1 MEAPLL
7 RIAILTASL
16 TSIAASYRTTNFIV
30 SAPTPQLA
38 KKIGDA
44 AEVYRNELAERW
56 LGQTLPAWSSPC
68 PITAQVGANL
78 GAGGATSFVFQ
89 NNTVGGWRMN
99 IQGSEIRILD
109 SVLPHEVTHTIFAT
123 HFRQPLPRWA
133 DEGAC
138 TTVEHPSEKKR
149 HETMLISFL
158 QTQRGIAFSQ
168 MLAMK
173 EYPADVLPL
182 YAEGYSLARYLIEE
196 GGEKKFV
203 NFVGDGLQDENWM
216 RALEAS
222 YGVTDLG
229 RLQNEWL
236 EWVKQGSPNRSLLA
250 SSKAGQTPAQN
261 RGIAAIDTIATTNGS
276 KRRSRP
282 EPNLIH
288 RPAGLQKNGFDG
300 FAQDQPKAQSTTNT
314 VDGWVAAGTHSRKNR
329 SFTPGSIASA
339 DKNQPYQATRQQPMQ
354 PTQQTILR

>member
-1 MEAPLL
+1 MEAPFL
-7 RIAILTASL
+7 RIIIFTASL

-44 AEVYRNELAERW
+44 AEMYRNDLAERW
-56 LGQTLPAWSSPC
+56 LGQTLPPWNSPC
-68 PITAQVGANL
+68 PVTAQVGPHL

-196 GGEKKFV
+196 GGEKKFI
-203 NFVGDGLQDENWM
+203 NFVGDGLQDDNWM
-216 RALEAS
+216 RALHAS

-236 EWVKQGSPNRSLLA
+236 EWVKQGSPNRSILA
-250 SSKAGQTPAQN
+250 ASKTENTLGKDLATMAVAQ
-261 RGIAAIDTIATTNGS
+261 G
-276 KRRSRP
+276 RRSRP
-282 EPNLIH
+282 QPNLIH
-288 RPAGLQKNGFDG
+288 RPAGMKTDG
-300 FAQDQPKAQSTTNT
+300 LEKVAQNHPQPQAVQTAM
-314 VDGWVAAGTHSRKNR
+314 DGWVAAGTHSQKTRGP
-329 SFTPGSIASA
+329 FAPGSIASTN
-339 DKNQPYQATRQQPMQ
+339 KSQPYQATRQQPVQ
-354 PTQQTILR
+354 PTRQTILR

>member
-7 RIAILTASL
+7 RIVILAASL
-16 TSIAASYRTTNFIV
+16 SSVAASYRTTNFIV
-30 SAPTPQLA
+30 SASTPQLA
-38 KKIGDA
+38 QKIGDA
-44 AEVYRNELAERW
+44 AESYRNELSQRW
-56 LGQTLPAWSSPC
+56 LGKTLPAWSSPC
-68 PITAQVGANL
+68 PITAQVAPHL

-89 NNTVGGWRMN
+89 NNTVGGWQMN

-196 GGEKKFV
+196 GGERKFI

-216 RALEAS
+216 RALQAS

-236 EWVKQGSPNRSLLA
+236 EWVKQGSPDRSLLA
-250 SSKAGQTPAQN
+250 TNNQSGIRAPNSQTM
-261 RGIAAIDTIATTNGS
+261 AANDQG
-276 KRRSRP
+276 RRARP
-282 EPNLIH
+282 QPNLIH
-288 RPAGLQKNGFDG
+288 RPTKRNGPRL
-300 FAQDQPKAQSTTNT
+300 AQGSAENKSLVPQATLNS
-314 VDGWVAAGTHSRKNR
+314 GWVAAGTHARKNR
-329 SFTPGSIASA
+329 SFTSGSGVAA
-339 DKNQPYQATRQQPMQ
+339 ENHQPYQATRQQPMQ
-354 PTQQTILR
+354 PTRQTILR

>member
-1 MEAPLL
+1 MEARFL
-7 RIAILTASL
+7 RIAILLVSL
-16 TSIAASYRTTNFIV
+16 TSVAASYRTPNFIV
-30 SAPTPQLA
+30 SAPSPQLA

-44 AEVYRNELAERW
+44 AEMYRRELAERW
-56 LGQTLPAWSSPC
+56 LGKTLSPWNSPC
-68 PITAQVGANL
+68 PITAQVGPQL

-89 NNTVGGWRMN
+89 NDQVGGWRMN
-99 IQGSEIRILD
+99 IQGSEVRILD

-123 HFRQPLPRWA
+123 YFRQPLPRWA

-196 GGEKKFV
+196 RGERKFV
-203 NFVGDGLQDENWM
+203 DFVGDGLQDENWM
-216 RALEAS
+216 RALESA

-236 EWVKQGSPNRSLLA
+236 EWVKQGSPSRSLLA
-250 SSKAGQTPAQN
+250 ASKAGQLPETKVTLAAAGSRRLRPA
-261 RGIAAIDTIATTNGS
+261 
-276 KRRSRP
+276 
-282 EPNLIH
+282 PNLIH
-288 RPAGLQKNGFDG
+288 RSAEGGASGSGKVAQGQQKTPL
-300 FAQDQPKAQSTTNT
+300 APKAR
-314 VDGWVAAGTHSRKNR
+314 VGGWVASGTHTRTTDV

-339 DKNQPYQATRQQPMQ
+339 VKNQPYQATRQQPMQ
-354 PTQQTILR
+354 PTKQTILR

>member
-1 MEAPLL
+1 MEARFL
-7 RIAILTASL
+7 RIAILLVSL
-16 TSIAASYRTTNFIV
+16 TSVAASYRTPNFIV
-30 SAPTPQLA
+30 SAPSPQLA

-44 AEVYRNELAERW
+44 AEMYRRKLAERW
-56 LGQTLPAWSSPC
+56 LGKILSPWSSPC
-68 PITAQVGANL
+68 PITAQVGPQL
-78 GAGGATSFVFQ
+78 GAGGATSFIFQ
-89 NNTVGGWRMN
+89 NDQVGGWRMN
-99 IQGSEIRILD
+99 IQGSEVRILD

-196 GGEKKFV
+196 RGERKFV
-203 NFVGDGLQDENWM
+203 DFVGDGLQDENWM
-216 RALEAS
+216 RALESA

-236 EWVKQGSPNRSLLA
+236 EWVKQGSPDRSLLA
-250 SSKAGQTPAQN
+250 ASKAGQLPATKVTL
-261 RGIAAIDTIATTNGS
+261 AAVGS
-276 KRRSRP
+276 RRSRP
-282 EPNLIH
+282 APNLIH
-288 RPAGLQKNGFDG
+288 RSADGGRSGLGKVTQGQQQTPR
-300 FAQDQPKAQSTTNT
+300 APKAG
-314 VDGWVAAGTHSRKNR
+314 VGGWVAAGTHTRTTDV
-329 SFTPGSIASA
+329 SFAPGSIASA
-339 DKNQPYQATRQQPMQ
+339 VKNQPYQATRQQPMQ
-354 PTQQTILR
+354 PTKQTILR

>member
-1 MEAPLL
+1 MEASIL
-7 RIAILTASL
+7 RIVIFTAAL
-16 TSIAASYRTTNFIV
+16 TSVAASYRTTNFIV

-38 KKIGDA
+38 QKIGDA
-44 AEVYRNELAERW
+44 AESFRSELAQRW
-56 LGQTLPAWSSPC
+56 LGKTLPTWSSPC
-68 PITAQVGANL
+68 PITAQVAPHL

-89 NNTVGGWRMN
+89 NNTVGGWQMN

-109 SVLPHEVTHTIFAT
+109 SVLPHEVTHTIFAS

-196 GGEKKFV
+196 GGERKFV
-203 NFVGDGLQDENWM
+203 NFVGDGLKDENWM
-216 RALEAS
+216 RALQVS

-236 EWVKQGSPNRSLLA
+236 EWVKQGSPNRSL
-250 SSKAGQTPAQN
+250 
-261 RGIAAIDTIATTNGS
+261 IAAKTQRDSRGPNIHTLTATNQR
-276 KRRSRP
+276 RRSRP
-282 EPNLIH
+282 QPNLIH
-288 RPAGLQKNGFDG
+288 RPQNIKQNGIPIAHRSPKKTTLNPQAASDG
-300 FAQDQPKAQSTTNT
+300 
-314 VDGWVAAGTHSRKNR
+314 GWVAAGTHSQNNR
-329 SFTPGSIASA
+329 SFASGVA
-339 DKNQPYQATRQQPMQ
+339 ATENHQPHQTTRQQPMQ
-354 PTQQTILR
+354 PARQTILR

>member
-16 TSIAASYRTTNFIV
+16 TSVAASYRTQNFIV

-38 KKIGDA
+38 QKIGDA
-44 AEVYRNELAERW
+44 AERYRSELAERW
-56 LGQTLPAWSSPC
+56 LGKKLSTWSSPC
-68 PITAQVGANL
+68 PITAQVGAHL

-89 NNTVGGWRMN
+89 NNSVGSWQMN

-123 HFRQPLPRWA
+123 HFRKPLPRWA

-196 GGEKKFV
+196 GGERKFV
-203 NFVGDGLQDENWM
+203 RFVGDGLRDENWM
-216 RALEAS
+216 RALQAS

-236 EWVKQGSPNRSLLA
+236 EWVKQGSPDRTLIAATNQENVRSIGGERLA
-250 SSKAGQTPAQN
+250 SANLG
-261 RGIAAIDTIATTNGS
+261 
-276 KRRSRP
+276 RRTRP
-282 EPNLIH
+282 QPNLIH
-288 RPAGLQKNGFDG
+288 RPDNFKQKEIDV
-300 FAQDQPKAQSTTNT
+300 AQVQVKNVALNHQPNPTH
-314 VDGWVAAGTHSRKNR
+314 GWVAAGTHSRKNR
-329 SFTPGSIASA
+329 SFISASEA
-339 DKNQPYQATRQQPMQ
+339 YLKSNQPHQATRQQPMQ
-354 PTQQTILR
+354 PAQQTILR

>member
-1 MEAPLL
+1 MEAPIL

-44 AEVYRNELAERW
+44 AEVYRNELSERW
-56 LGQTLPAWSSPC
+56 LGQTLPPWSSPC
-68 PITAQVGANL
+68 PITAQVGPHL

-196 GGEKKFV
+196 GGERKFV
-203 NFVGDGLQDENWM
+203 KFVGDGLQDENWM

-236 EWVKQGSPNRSLLA
+236 EWVKQGSPDRSLLA
-250 SSKAGQTPAQN
+250 SSRAGRTPGKN
-261 RGIAAIDTIATTNGS
+261 GGIATAGPG
-276 KRRSRP
+276 RRTRP

-288 RPAGLQKNGFDG
+288 RPAGLNKSGFDTLTR
-300 FAQDQPKAQSTTNT
+300 DQPKSQATTNG
-314 VDGWVAAGTHSRKNR
+314 VDGWVAAGTRSRKNR
-329 SFTPGSIASA
+329 SFAPGSIASA
-339 DKNQPYQATRQQPMQ
+339 DNSQPHQATRQQPIQ

>member
-1 MEAPLL
+1 MDARFL
-7 RIAILTASL
+7 RAIIIGLSL

-30 SAPTPQLA
+30 SAPSALLA

-44 AEVYRNELAERW
+44 AETYRNDLSQLW
-56 LGQTLPAWSSPC
+56 LGHTLPPWSSPC
-68 PITAQVGANL
+68 PITAQVGPQL

-89 NNTVGGWRMN
+89 DNQVGGWRMN

-196 GGEKKFV
+196 RGHRKFI
-203 NFVGDGLQDENWM
+203 NFVGDGLRDENWM

-236 EWVKQGSPNRSLLA
+236 AWVKQGSPSRKQLTPSQSAIAKTRLA
-250 SSKAGQTPAQN
+250 S
-261 RGIAAIDTIATTNGS
+261 TNS
-276 KRRSRP
+276 RRTRP

-288 RPAGLQKNGFDG
+288 RPNGDWQRPDK
-300 FAQDQPKAQSTTNT
+300 FAQQPPNESLTSAGDSTTK
-314 VDGWVAAGTHSRKNR
+314 VSSDGWITAGTRSR
-329 SFTPGSIASA
+329 SGIAFTPGSIASTE
-339 DKNQPYQATRQQPMQ
+339 QQSHQATRQQPVQ
-354 PTQQTILR
+354 PLKQTILR